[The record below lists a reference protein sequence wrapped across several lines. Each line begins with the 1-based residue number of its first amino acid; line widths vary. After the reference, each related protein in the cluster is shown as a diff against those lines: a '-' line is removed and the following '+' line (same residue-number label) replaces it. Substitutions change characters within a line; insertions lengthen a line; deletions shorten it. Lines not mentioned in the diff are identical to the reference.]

1 MPIVVT
7 GLSHRTAPVAIRDGV
22 AVLPKAVDAVLHA
35 LQHIPIVS
43 ECALLST
50 CNRTEIYLVTS
61 QVDEAIDQVWD
72 IVGKESGISPEE
84 LRAHLFGHVDA
95 EAVRHLFG
103 VASGLDSMVMGE
115 PQIAGQVKDAGA
127 FALSAGSSKTILNR
141 LFRSA
146 TEASKRARTETE
158 IGTGAVSVSF
168 AAVELA
174 KKILGNLEG
183 QRALVLGAGEMSE
196 LTARHLIDNGVKSL
210 TVASRTL
217 ERAEDLAERIQG
229 RAIAWDVAMAHLDQA
244 DVVISSTSAEVFV
257 LERDAVAAA
266 MQKRKNKSMFL
277 IDIAM
282 PRDID
287 PEAGKLYNVFLYD
300 LDDLESVVGAN
311 LEKRKIEAQKVAHI
325 LDEEVRA
332 FVAWINSLD
341 VVPTIVALRQHFQG
355 FLESELEHARLD
367 DLTEEQQAQIAYLL
381 RRYMN
386 KLLHKPVTRLKEAA
400 EAEDG
405 MGYVE
410 ALSYLFELSSSAQQ
424 KTAQHTNEEIP
435 DVR

>member
-22 AVLPKAVDAVLHA
+22 AVLPKAVEAVLQA
-35 LQHIPIVS
+35 LQQIPIVA

-50 CNRTEIYLVTS
+50 CNRTEVYLVTS
-61 QVDEAIDQVWD
+61 QVDEAVSCVWD
-72 IVGKESGISPEE
+72 IVAQKSGIPLEE
-84 LRAHLFGHVDA
+84 LRAHLFGHTDA
-95 EAVRHLFG
+95 DAIRHLFE

-127 FALSAGSSKTILNR
+127 FALSSGSSKTMLNR
-141 LFRSA
+141 LFRAA

-196 LTARHLIDNGVKSL
+196 LTALHLVENGVKSL

-217 ERAEDLAERIQG
+217 ARAEDLASRIRG
-229 RAIAWDVAMAHLDQA
+229 RAIEWDMAMANLDQA
-244 DVVISSTSAEVFV
+244 DVIISSTSAEVYI

-266 MQKRKNKSMFL
+266 MHKRKNKAMFL

-282 PRDID
+282 PRDLD
-287 PEAGKLYNVFLYD
+287 PEIGKLYNVFLYD

-311 LEKRKIEAQKVAHI
+311 LEKRNVEAEKVAHI
-325 LDEEVRA
+325 LDEEVES
-332 FVAWINSLD
+332 FVAWIHSLD
-341 VVPTIVALRQHFQG
+341 VVPTIVALRQHFQS
-355 FLESELEHARLD
+355 FIQSELDHARLD
-367 DLTEEQQAQIAYLL
+367 ELSEEQQAQVAYLL
-381 RRYMN
+381 QRYMN
-386 KLLHKPVTRLKEAA
+386 KLLHKPITRLKDAA

-410 ALSYLFELSSSAQQ
+410 ALSYLFELSSDVSAQDRE
-424 KTAQHTNEEIP
+424 KEE
-435 DVR
+435 VV

>member
-1 MPIVVT
+1 MPIIVT

-22 AVLPKAVDAVLHA
+22 AVLPKAVEAVLHS
-35 LQHIPIVS
+35 LKQLDEVS

-50 CNRTEIYLVTS
+50 CNRTEIYLVANN
-61 QVDEAIDQVWD
+61 VDVAINRVWE
-72 IVGKESGISPEE
+72 IVGQESGIPPEE
-84 LRAHLFGHVDA
+84 LREHLFGHTDTD
-95 EAVRHLFG
+95 AVRHLFS

-115 PQIAGQVKDAGA
+115 PQIAGQVKEAGA
-127 FALSAGSSKTILNR
+127 FGLKARSSKTVLNR
-141 LFRSA
+141 LFRAA

-174 KKILGNLEG
+174 KKILGQLDG

-217 ERAEDLAERIQG
+217 ARAEDLAERIQG
-229 RAIAWDVAMAHLDQA
+229 RAVAWDVAMDQLHLA
-244 DVVISSTSAEVFV
+244 DVIISSTSAEVYV
-257 LERDAVAAA
+257 LERDAVAKA
-266 MQKRKNKSMFL
+266 MHVRKNRSMFL

-282 PRDID
+282 PRDLD
-287 PEAGKLYNVFLYD
+287 PEIGKLYNVFLYD

-311 LEKRKIEAQKVAHI
+311 LDKRKIEAQKVEII
-325 LDEEVRA
+325 LNEEVAA
-332 FVAWINSLD
+332 FMGWTNSLD
-341 VVPTIVALRQHFQG
+341 VVPTIVALREHFQM
-355 FLESELEHARLD
+355 FMDSEIAHARLD
-367 DLTEEQQAQIAYLL
+367 DLSEEQREQVGYML

-386 KLLHKPVTRLKEAA
+386 KLLHKPVTRLKDAA

-410 ALSYLFELSSSAQQ
+410 ALSYLFELSPDLHNVD
-424 KTAQHTNEEIP
+424 KPTEE
-435 DVR
+435 VQS

>member
-7 GLSHRTAPVAIRDGV
+7 GLSHRTAPVAVRDGV
-22 AVLPKAVDAVLHA
+22 AVLPKAVDSVLRALEEIPAVA
-35 LQHIPIVS
+35 

-50 CNRTEIYLVTS
+50 CNRTEVYLVTS
-61 QVDEAIDQVWD
+61 SIEEAVDAVWQ
-72 IVGKESGISPEE
+72 IVGQESGIPSEA
-84 LRAHLFGHVDA
+84 LRPHLFGYTESD
-95 EAVRHLFG
+95 AVRHLFA

-127 FALSAGSSKTILNR
+127 YALDSGTGKTVLNR
-141 LFRSA
+141 LFRAA

-196 LTARHLIDNGVKSL
+196 LTALHLVDNGVKSL

-217 ERAEDLAERIQG
+217 ARAEDLAERIKG
-229 RAIAWDVAMAHLDQA
+229 RAMEWESAMAQLDQA
-244 DVVISSTSAEVFV
+244 DVVISSTSAEVYV
-257 LERDAVAAA
+257 LQRDAVAAA
-266 MQKRKNKSMFL
+266 MQKRKNRPMFL

-287 PEAGKLYNVFLYD
+287 PEINKLYNVFLYD

-311 LEKRKIEAQKVAHI
+311 LEKRNIEAQKVEVI
-325 LDEEVRA
+325 LDDEVQA
-332 FVAWINSLD
+332 FFAWINSLD
-341 VVPTIVALRQHFQG
+341 VVPTIVALREHFQS
-355 FLESELEHARLD
+355 FMDAELAHARLD
-367 DLTEEQQAQIAYLL
+367 ELGEEQRAEVAYMLK
-381 RRYMN
+381 RYMN

-405 MGYVE
+405 MGYVA
-410 ALSYLFELSSSAQQ
+410 ALSYLFELSCDPPISKENHQEVES
-424 KTAQHTNEEIP
+424 
-435 DVR
+435 

>member
-22 AVLPKAVDAVLHA
+22 AVLPKAVEAVLNSLKELDA
-35 LQHIPIVS
+35 VS

-61 QVDEAIDQVWD
+61 QVDAAIDHVWE
-72 IVGKESGISPEE
+72 IVGRESGIPSEE
-84 LRAHLFGHVDA
+84 LREHLFGHTDS
-95 EAVRHLFG
+95 EAVRHLFA

-127 FALSAGSSKTILNR
+127 FALKAQSSKTVLNR
-141 LFRSA
+141 LFRAA

-174 KKILGNLEG
+174 KKILGQLEG

-196 LTARHLIDNGVKSL
+196 LTARHLIENGVKSL

-217 ERAEDLAERIQG
+217 ARAEDLAERIQG
-229 RAIAWDVAMAHLDQA
+229 RAVAWEVAMDQLHLA
-244 DVVISSTSAEVFV
+244 DVIISSTSAEVYV
-257 LERDAVAAA
+257 LEREAVAQA
-266 MQKRKNKSMFL
+266 MQVRKNRSMFL

-282 PRDID
+282 PRDLD
-287 PEAGKLYNVFLYD
+287 PEIGKLYNVFLYD

-311 LEKRKIEAQKVAHI
+311 LDKRKVEAQKVETI
-325 LDEEVRA
+325 LDEEVAA
-332 FVAWINSLD
+332 FMAWINSLD
-341 VVPTIVALRQHFQG
+341 VVPTIVALREHFQM
-355 FLESELEHARLD
+355 FMDAEIAHARLD
-367 DLTEEQQAQIAYLL
+367 DLSEEQREQVGYML

-386 KLLHKPVTRLKEAA
+386 KLLHKPVTRLKDAA

-405 MGYVE
+405 LGYVE
-410 ALSYLFELSSSAQQ
+410 ALSYLFELSPELSKKSKQ
-424 KTAQHTNEEIP
+424 TEE
-435 DVR
+435 VQS

>member
-22 AVLPKAVDAVLHA
+22 AVLPKAVESVLHA
-35 LQHIPIVS
+35 LQKIPSVD

-61 QVDEAIDQVWD
+61 KIDEAVSRVWET
-72 IVGKESGISPEE
+72 VAQKSGISSDE
-84 LRAHLFGHVDA
+84 LRAHLFGYTDE
-95 EAVRHLFG
+95 EALRHLFE

-127 FALSAGSSKTILNR
+127 FALASGSSKTVLNR
-141 LFRSA
+141 LFRAA

-174 KKILGNLEG
+174 KKILGNLED

-196 LTARHLIDNGVKSL
+196 LTALYLVENGVKTL

-217 ERAEDLAERIQG
+217 ARAEDLAQRIRG
-229 RAIAWDVAMAHLDQA
+229 RAVAWDAAMANLDQV
-244 DVVISSTSAEVFV
+244 DVVISSTSAEVYV
-257 LERDAVAAA
+257 LDRDAVAAA
-266 MQKRKNKSMFL
+266 MYKRKNRSMFL

-311 LEKRKIEAQKVAHI
+311 LDKRKIEAEKVRVI
-325 LDEEVRA
+325 LDQEVQA
-332 FVAWINSLD
+332 FIAWTHSLD
-341 VVPTIVALRQHFQG
+341 VVPTIVALRQHFQA
-355 FLESELEHARLD
+355 FLDLEMDHARLD
-367 DLTEEQQAQIAYLL
+367 DLTEEQRNEIAYLL
-381 RRYMN
+381 RRFMN

-405 MGYVE
+405 IAYAN
-410 ALSYLFELSSSAQQ
+410 ALSFLFELTPGQVPGEQ
-424 KTAQHTNEEIP
+424 EREE
-435 DVR
+435 VKS

>member
-7 GLSHRTAPVAIRDGV
+7 GLSHRTAPVAVRDGV
-22 AVLPKAVDAVLHA
+22 AVLPKAVDAVLQA
-35 LQHIPIVS
+35 LQRIPVVA

-61 QVDEAIDQVWD
+61 SVDEAVGSVWD
-72 IVGKESGISPEE
+72 IVGQESGLPAEE
-84 LRAHLFGHVDA
+84 LRAHLFAHTEAD
-95 EAVRHLFG
+95 AVRHLFG

-127 FALSAGSSKTILNR
+127 FALAAGSSKTVLNR

-174 KKILGNLEG
+174 KKILGDLGG

-196 LTARHLIDNGVKSL
+196 LTALHLASNGVKSL

-217 ERAEDLAERIQG
+217 ARAEDLAERIKG
-229 RAIAWDVAMAHLDQA
+229 RAVAWDVAMAQLDQA
-244 DVVISSTSAEVFV
+244 DVVISSTSAEVYV

-266 MQKRKNKSMFL
+266 MQKRKNRSMFL

-282 PRDID
+282 PRDLD
-287 PEAGKLYNVFLYD
+287 PEIGKLYNVFRYD

-311 LEKRKIEAQKVAHI
+311 LEKRNVEAQKVQVI
-325 LDEEVRA
+325 LNEEVQA

-341 VVPTIVALRQHFQG
+341 VVPTIVALRQHFQA
-355 FLESELEHARLD
+355 FMDAELEHARLE
-367 DLTEEQQAQIAYLL
+367 DLGEEQQAQVAYLL
-381 RRYMN
+381 RRFMN

-410 ALSYLFELSSSAQQ
+410 ALSYLFELSSDLQTKLEKQ
-424 KTAQHTNEEIP
+424 EE
-435 DVR
+435 VKS